1 MRVQARD
8 RAPALPFGGDGA
20 SPPTLPRLRVLVR
33 GVAAL
38 AALALA
44 VGVVLTWRLGDGIRW
59 STGIFDVVPLLVLL
73 AAGSQGLRFLRWHS
87 LICRRVPALPVLA
100 SARIYL
106 TGFAL
111 ELTPGRVAAFLK
123 FALVRQATG
132 VPEAETVGVLPV
144 EAATEVVSYLA
155 ISLAAAMLGD
165 YRLPPLG
172 WGVIVAFLGL
182 VTLALL
188 GPGRQRLQ
196 RFSGPQRQTPHLRWL
211 RSFLQGLL
219 AIGGPGPLLVAFACA
234 LAARACEVV
243 LFRLATG
250 AVGLHLTLAAA
261 ALAWGASGLAGGL
274 SMLPGG
280 VGAAEG
286 AIVATVVKVG
296 GGGGPALAAAL
307 LSRAVTLWIWI
318 PVGLACAVAS
328 TRAPGPPLRQ
338 EAAYLHPAS

>member
-8 RAPALPFGGDGA
+8 RAPAVPFGGFRSA
-20 SPPTLPRLRVLVR
+20 PPALRHLRVLVR

-44 VGVVLTWRLGDGIRW
+44 IGVVLTWRLGDGIRW
-59 STGIFDVVPLLVLL
+59 SSGLFGVVPLLVLL
-73 AAGSQGLRFLRWHS
+73 AAGSQGARFLRWHF
-87 LICRRVPALPVLA
+87 LICRRVPAFPVLA

-144 EAATEVVSYLA
+144 EASTEVVSYLA
-155 ISLAAAMLGD
+155 VSLAAAVFGG
-165 YRLPPLG
+165 YRLPTLG
-172 WGVIVAFLGL
+172 WGVIAAFLAL
-182 VTLALL
+182 VALALL
-188 GPGRQRLQ
+188 GPGRQWLQ
-196 RFSGPQRQTPHLRWL
+196 RFSGPQHQTPHVRWL

-234 LAARACEVV
+234 LAARACEVA
-243 LFRLATG
+243 LFRLAAG
-250 AVGLHLTLAAA
+250 AVGLHLSLAAA

-286 AIVATVVKVG
+286 AIVATIVTVG

-318 PVGLACAVAS
+318 PVGLGCAVAS
-328 TRAPGPPLRQ
+328 TRDSRPIRRARNWS
-338 EAAYLHPAS
+338 PAEGA

>member
-1 MRVQARD
+1 MRVQVHD
-8 RAPALPFGGDGA
+8 QAPLMPLGGAGS
-20 SPPTLPRLRVLVR
+20 SPPTVPHLRVLVR

-44 VGVVLTWRLGDGIRW
+44 VGVVLTWRLGDDIRW
-59 STGIFDVVPLLVLL
+59 SSSLFGVVPLLVIL
-73 AAGSQGLRFLRWHS
+73 ATGSQVSRFCRWHF
-87 LICRRVPALPVLA
+87 LICRRAPTFPVLA
-100 SARIYL
+100 SARVYL

-111 ELTPGRVAAFLK
+111 EMTPGRVAAFLK

-155 ISLAAAMLGD
+155 ISLAAAVFGG
-165 YRLPPLG
+165 YRMPPFG
-172 WGVIVAFLGL
+172 WGVIVAFLCL
-182 VTLALL
+182 VALALI
-188 GPGRQRLQ
+188 GPGRHRLQ
-196 RFSGPQRQTPHLRWL
+196 RFRDPQHHTLQLRWL

-219 AIGGPGPLLVAFACA
+219 AIGGPGPLGLAFAFA

-243 LFRLATG
+243 LFRLAAG
-250 AVGLHLTLAAA
+250 AVGLHLSLAAA

-286 AIVATVVKVG
+286 AIVATAVKLG
-296 GGGGPALAAAL
+296 AGAGPALAAAL

-318 PVGLACAVAS
+318 PVGLGCAVAS
-328 TRAPGPPLRQ
+328 TREPAPPPHPV
-338 EAAYLHPAS
+338 ATYLHRAS